1 MPGTNK
7 WRVWDKVR
15 RSVEGRKTTARQVKQ
30 RAEGVLKFVQKC
42 AQGAPDV
49 RLFQS
54 REGLVLT

>member
-15 RSVEGRKTTARQVKQ
+15 RSVESRKTTARLVKQ
-30 RAEGVLKFVQKC
+30 RAENVLKFVQKC

-49 RLFQS
+49 NSSFPRIW
-54 REGLVLT
+54 R